1 MTVPKYY
8 EMMNAAL
15 EAIRNLGGSASIGEL
30 EDSVSKILKL
40 SEKELK
46 EIHRGNQ
53 TKFSY
58 RLAWTRTYLKWYG
71 LLENSERGI
80 WALTSKGKNIMDVD
94 PQEVI
99 KEVRSKKTN
108 NQDVAQADEDITE
121 ADTELKDDWK
131 ENLLETIHNLPPDS
145 FERLCQRL
153 LRESGFVHV
162 EVTGRTSDGGIDG
175 KGVVKIGGLL
185 SFHIVFQSKRYK
197 GTVSSSIVR
206 DFRGAMVGRADKGLI
221 ITTGTFSRE
230 ARAEA
235 QRDGAPPIDLIDGDE
250 LAEKLKILSLGI
262 KVEKRITEVVEIDQF
277 WYENI

>member
-1 MTVPKYY
+1 
-8 EMMNAAL
+8 
-15 EAIRNLGGSASIGEL
+15 
-30 EDSVSKILKL
+30 
-40 SEKELK
+40 
-46 EIHRGNQ
+46 
-53 TKFSY
+53 
-58 RLAWTRTYLKWYG
+58 
-71 LLENSERGI
+71 LENSERGV
-80 WALTSKGKNIMDVD
+80 WALTSMGKNITEID

-99 KEVRSKKTN
+99 KEVKLKQAN
-108 NQDVAQADEDITE
+108 NQDVVQTDEDDTD
-121 ADTELKDDWK
+121 ADFELKRDWK
-131 ENLLETIHNLPPDS
+131 EGLLETIHNMPPDS
-145 FERLCQRL
+145 FERLCQRI

-162 EVTGRTSDGGIDG
+162 KVTGRTSDGGIDG

-235 QRDGAPPIDLIDGDE
+235 QRDGAPPVDLIDGDE
-250 LAEKLKILSLGI
+250 LAEKLKILSLGM
-262 KVEKRITEVVEIDQF
+262 KVEKRITEVVEIDNS